1 MRMLRSVLTLA
12 AVLVTAVAVTA
23 QVKSVYTPLSDT
35 KCKTLESNPDEGGS
49 YVGECEGVG
58 GYKLH
63 VIEGDLRQTV
73 NVIAPGGKKFE
84 LRLWD
89 QFGGFSAV
97 GPRAEWRVKGSTP
110 VEFDNSLQCKR
121 ERRRCLQD
129 HVISPGFQDRCE
141 RSLRN
146 SSRQPRQ
153 TPEHRGPRLGRHCSR
168 PRLQDRSKATAD
180 LSQVDVLLHSFATA
194 MSLSR

>member
-1 MRMLRSVLTLA
+1 MRMFKSVLTIA
-12 AVLVTAVAVTA
+12 AVLVTAGAA
-23 QVKSVYTPLSDT
+23 AGQYKSVYTPLSDT

-89 QFGGFSAV
+89 HFGGFSAV
-97 GPRAEWRVKGSTP
+97 GPRAEWRVKDDTP
-110 VEFDNSLQCKR
+110 VALIIRFNVSENVEDASKTTSYLLVSKIGANEACVTAVVNPGKRQNIEARKLADEGSGRVCK
-121 ERRRCLQD
+121 
-129 HVISPGFQDRCE
+129 I
-141 RSLRN
+141 
-146 SSRQPRQ
+146 
-153 TPEHRGPRLGRHCSR
+153 GRT
-168 PRLQDRSKATAD
+168 LKGNY
-180 LSQVDVLLHSFATA
+180 
-194 MSLSR
+194 